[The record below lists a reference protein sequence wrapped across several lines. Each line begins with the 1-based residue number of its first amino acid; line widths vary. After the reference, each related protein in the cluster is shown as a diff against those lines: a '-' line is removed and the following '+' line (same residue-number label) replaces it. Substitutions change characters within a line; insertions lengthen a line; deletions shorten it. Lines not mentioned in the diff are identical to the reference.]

1 MRETKGAEGI
11 EARHPRINVQ
21 VAPRFQGAVDEEA
34 LRRAA
39 AAALSHEGVE
49 AEVELSL
56 VVTDDETVRELNR
69 RFRGVD
75 APTDVLAFGTG
86 DEGTFVFAPDELP
99 YLGDVVIPYPRA
111 RSQAEE
117 VGHSVEDELNLLVV
131 HGVLHLLGYDD
142 QEEADARRMRE
153 REEAILRLLR

>member
-1 MRETKGAEGI
+1 M
-11 EARHPRINVQ
+11 
-21 VAPRFQGAVDEEA
+21 
-34 LRRAA
+34 
-39 AAALSHEGVE
+39 
-49 AEVELSL
+49 
-56 VVTDDETVRELNR
+56 
-69 RFRGVD
+69 
-75 APTDVLAFGTG
+75 
-86 DEGTFVFAPDELP
+86 
-99 YLGDVVIPYPRA
+99 GDVVISYPRA